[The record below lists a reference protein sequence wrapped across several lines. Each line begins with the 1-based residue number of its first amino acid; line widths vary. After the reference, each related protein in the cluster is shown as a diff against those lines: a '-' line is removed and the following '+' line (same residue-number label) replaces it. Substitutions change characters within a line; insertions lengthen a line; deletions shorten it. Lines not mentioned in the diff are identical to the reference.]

1 LIGHAALPHD
11 LGMATLSQKIEC
23 EQRMR
28 KLLRESGLPEPDG
41 VEYGYTC
48 VRFFFDASQACVVVD
63 IDNSDDDATLEDLA
77 NAEAAAG
84 ADPVNDLGYPEAFG
98 DQLSGDASRN

>member
-1 LIGHAALPHD
+1 MPHH

-28 KLLRESGLPEPDG
+28 KLLHDNGLPEPDG
-41 VEYGYTC
+41 VEYGHTC
-48 VRFFFDASQACVVVD
+48 VRFFFEESEACVVVD

-77 NAEAAAG
+77 LAEAAAG
-84 ADPVNDLGYPEAFG
+84 ADPVNELGYPEAFG
-98 DQLSGDASRN
+98 DQLSGDPSRN

>member
-1 LIGHAALPHD
+1 MPHD
-11 LGMATLSQKIEC
+11 QGMATLSEKIEC

-28 KLLRESGLPEPDG
+28 SLLRDNGLPEPDE

-48 VRFFFDASQACVVVD
+48 VRFFFDESQVCVVVD

-77 NAEAAAG
+77 LAEAAAG
-84 ADPVNDLGYPEAFG
+84 ADPVNGLGYPEAFG
-98 DQLSGDASRN
+98 DQLSDDPSRN

>member
-1 LIGHAALPHD
+1 MPHD

-28 KLLRESGLPEPDG
+28 KLLHDNGLPEPDG

-48 VRFFFDASQACVVVD
+48 VRFFFEESQSCVVVD
-63 IDNSDDDATLEDLA
+63 IDNSDDDATLDDLA
-77 NAEAAAG
+77 LAEAEAAAG
-84 ADPVNDLGYPEAFG
+84 ADPADAPGYAETFG
-98 DQLSGDASRN
+98 DQLSEDASRN